1 MHFVLVTDR
10 KHHLGQGAPQPSA
23 VPAVIDVSWS
33 FQSQGRGYACDN
45 RARRSERGCER
56 ISRVGGGGSEGE
68 RRRKGRA
75 RRREAASSPG
85 CAGVRCVGVAG
96 LNWNQVNSTSLYFKT
111 IKKRRFQNRVRL
123 ATPKMAAMNGH
134 TRLCDRSWPQ
144 FLRP

>member
-23 VPAVIDVSWS
+23 VPAVFDVSWS

-96 LNWNQVNSTSLYFKT
+96 LGWNQVNSTSLYFKT
-111 IKKRRFQNRVRL
+111 IKKKTISKQGPPGD
-123 ATPKMAAMNGH
+123 PKNGGH
-134 TRLCDRSWPQ
+134 ERSQ
-144 FLRP
+144 TVV